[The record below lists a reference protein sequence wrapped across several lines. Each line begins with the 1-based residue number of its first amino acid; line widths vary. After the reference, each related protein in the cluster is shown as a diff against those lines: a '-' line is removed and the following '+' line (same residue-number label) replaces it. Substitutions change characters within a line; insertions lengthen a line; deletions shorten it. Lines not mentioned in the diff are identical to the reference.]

1 MVITALLFVAYWL
14 PTLLAFHRRHR
25 NRVAVLIVNFLLGWT
40 VIGWFAA
47 LIWSATGNTEPG
59 VVVVYR

>member
-1 MVITALLFVAYWL
+1 MFTMALFVAYLL

-25 NRVAVLIVNFLLGWT
+25 SRVAILMVNFLLGWT
-40 VIGWFAA
+40 VIGWVAA
-47 LIWSATGNTEPG
+47 LIWSCTGNTEPA